1 VNRWR
6 RIPLSPIVKQ
16 VRREPIP
23 QFTSEVVMP
32 KFLWR
37 VSYTPQGAQG
47 LQKDGGTA
55 RRAAVQRLTEQGG
68 GKLEGFY
75 FALGECDAYVIADL
89 PDTTTATAIS
99 LAVAAAGAAH
109 LETVLLVTPEEMD
122 TAARKTVDYRPPGS
136 R

>member
-1 VNRWR
+1 
-6 RIPLSPIVKQ
+6 
-16 VRREPIP
+16 
-23 QFTSEVVMP
+23 MP

-47 LQKDGGTA
+47 LQKDGGTN
-55 RRAAVQRLTEQGG
+55 RRTAVQRLTEQAG

-75 FALGECDAYVIADL
+75 FALGERDAYVIADL
-89 PDTTTATAIS
+89 PDTTTAMAIS
-99 LAVAAAGAAH
+99 LAVSAAGAAH

-122 TAARKTVDYRPPGS
+122 TAARKTVDYRPPGA